1 MVVHGITLF
10 VSGRVRRY
18 TEKYCSS
25 DHLTSYLIIDLPLT
39 MSSVNQE
46 SIVLV
51 RSRKDSKAKQFGYG
65 SQLADSVGIDRP
77 AETVA
82 E

>member
-1 MVVHGITLF
+1 MVHGITFF
-10 VSGRVRRY
+10 VSGRARRY

-25 DHLTSYLIIDLPLT
+25 DHLTSYLIIDLPLA
-39 MSSVNQE
+39 MFSVNQE

-51 RSRKDSKAKQFGYG
+51 RNRKDRKAKQFDYG

-77 AETVA
+77 ADTVA